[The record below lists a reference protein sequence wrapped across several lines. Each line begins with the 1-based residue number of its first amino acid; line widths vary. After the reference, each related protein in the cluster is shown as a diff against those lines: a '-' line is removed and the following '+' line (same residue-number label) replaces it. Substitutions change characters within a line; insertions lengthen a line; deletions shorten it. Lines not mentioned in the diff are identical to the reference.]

1 MAPATHFSKKWFLGG
16 SLQNKLN
23 TVRFKAVTKIRL
35 QSDAGFEFD
44 SLTKLTIL
52 IYCVSKEKS
61 VEMFLKVSLGVLV
74 VVLAIHWRQTF
85 AEEDQDVL
93 LSRQKRQCEI
103 FCQPFLSVKKSC
115 SRWDYELEGTLRHNF
130 KCRTL
135 NPIKTISINWHIRP

>member
-23 TVRFKAVTKIRL
+23 TVQFKAVTKIRL

-85 AEEDQDVL
+85 AEGDQDVL

-103 FCQPFLSVKKSC
+103 FLSFLSVKKSC
-115 SRWDYELEGTLRHNF
+115 PSCGYDLKEALRQSYD
-130 KCRTL
+130 L
-135 NPIKTISINWHIRP
+135 